1 MLLYLVL
8 FILAVTMTF
17 TGKAIADIVS
27 DSSHWYHSIF
37 SKYKI
42 DGFWGSKER
51 TWVRKHKCDCIK
63 FRFESKNQHL
73 NLAINTMISVLN
85 GFLQYLFST
94 LLVWTTDIWHAAN
107 LMNRIGVYLAILFAI
122 LVGIKYCHILTAQ
135 DVVLIVG
142 AFAFLNTLGFHVMYT
157 YVLRKKLN
165 LRKK

>member
-8 FILAVTMTF
+8 FIFAVTMTF

-51 TWVRKHKCDCIK
+51 SWTRKYKCDCIK
-63 FRFESKNQHL
+63 FRFASKNQHL

-85 GFLQYLFST
+85 GF
-94 LLVWTTDIWHAAN
+94 
-107 LMNRIGVYLAILFAI
+107 LAILFAI